1 MYILYYLLKVIAISA
16 VLYGYYWFFLRNKLF
31 HSYNRFYLL
40 SIVFLSIIL
49 PLVKINFWEKT
60 HAGTPASI
68 RLLQAVNSSDEM
80 LDEVVVYYGKSSIIN
95 TEQVLYLLF
104 IAICIAFTAKFIKS
118 IYAIHKLKKKS
129 AVAKHDNLTM
139 VFCYDK
145 STPFSFFRNIF
156 WNNDIDI
163 TTEKGKQILQH
174 ELVHVNELHTHD
186 KLFINIV
193 LIVFWCNPVF
203 WLLRRELN
211 IIHEF
216 IADNKTVAK
225 GDTAALAQMIL
236 QTAYPTR
243 HNALTNSFFYSPI
256 KRRIAMIKKQ
266 FQNPKVG
273 YAGRVLALPLTVLLF
288 AAFTLKTKKQN
299 ETLLPP
305 DKTFVVV
312 IDAGH
317 GGEDVGAISSS
328 DVKEKDI
335 SLKLAQA
342 IYKENN
348 SPQLKILL
356 TRSSDISQDAK
367 ERTEFAKNHQAD
379 LFISIHVDAD
389 KVENNISHTGMSV
402 WVSNSG
408 DERSNKSEAL
418 ASAIIQNF
426 KTGYDLNML
435 SDKPLQRANPIW
447 VLSKTKCPSVL
458 VEAGFITNANDIVFL
473 SSMEGQTIFA
483 KKLLSSIQ
491 QYLSAENQFQ
501 IKNPSEITI
510 QSSNG
515 KYIIKDIAADEKL
528 KDITLEGNVKVATP
542 DKQKALYIIN
552 GIEVPYSELVNKE
565 IEAKRAVIYDAN
577 DKEAIKKYGAK
588 AINGVFEFYDAG
600 IKYSDSDQMVFHAQ
614 NATLKSYV
622 DKGLPRMDDNMLYV
636 VNEKKYTKATLPE
649 FGPNEIKSFTV
660 YEAADAKKIFGENG
674 INGAIVI
681 STIEEKKNINDER
694 PIKIE
699 GEIKYPGIYKYHAGI
714 TLQEII
720 DAAGGLLPNAQMI
733 SILRNADKNTFA
745 NRIVYPIDKNEPGFV
760 PFSNIKLLED
770 DVIRIFSKSSALQL
784 VKTSDNFLVQIS
796 FDDGESQNNYVVSP
810 EGTIFPKGVG
820 KIMVSGKSY
829 SDAAAL
835 VFQRFRSA
843 IQKKCSFNVIIN
855 NTQKFNFVNDPNDNK
870 VFNKVE
876 VEAQFPG
883 GSTEWTKYLQKNLD
897 GFNPGVLGAPK
908 GKYHVMIKFIV
919 AKDGTVS
926 DVVAETN
933 NGYKMEEYSINLIK
947 NGPKWLPA
955 LQNGIAVNA
964 YRRQPITFVI
974 NEDK

>member
-1 MYILYYLLKVIAISA
+1 MYILYYLLKVIGISA

-49 PLVKINFWEKT
+49 PLVKINFWDKA
-60 HAGTPASI
+60 HASTPASI

-80 LDEVVVYYGKSSIIN
+80 LEEVVVYYGKTSIIN
-95 TEQVLYLLF
+95 TEQALYLLF
-104 IAICIAFTAKFIKS
+104 TAICLAFTVKFFKS
-118 IYAIHKLKKKS
+118 IYAIYKLKQKS

-186 KLFINIV
+186 KLFINIM

-243 HNALTNSFFYSPI
+243 HNALTNSFFYSPV

-367 ERTEFAKNHQAD
+367 ERTEFANNHQAD

-660 YEAADAKKIFGENG
+660 YEAADAKKIFGNAG
-674 INGAIVI
+674 RNGAIVI
-681 STIEEKKNINDER
+681 NTIEEKVIDDK
-694 PIKIE
+694 PIKVL
-699 GEIKYPGIYKYHAGI
+699 GAVKSPGIYKYKPGL
-714 TLQEII
+714 TLQEAI
-720 DAAGGLLPNAQMI
+720 DAAGGLTTP
-733 SILRNADKNTFA
+733 SDKIAIAHKGKINSFKIYSTKS
-745 NRIVYPIDKNEPGFV
+745 NDKDFI
-760 PFSNIKLLED
+760 PFSKIMLSPD
-770 DVIRIFSKSSALQL
+770 DIVTVFSKEELDKQQKS
-784 VKTSDNFLVQIS
+784 
-796 FDDGESQNNYVVSP
+796 NNN
-810 EGTIFPKGVG
+810 I
-820 KIMVSGKSY
+820 
-829 SDAAAL
+829 
-835 VFQRFRSA
+835 
-843 IQKKCSFNVIIN
+843 
-855 NTQKFNFVNDPNDNK
+855 
-870 VFNKVE
+870 VFNEVE

-908 GKYHVMIKFIV
+908 GKYRVMIKFIV